1 MVVSSSDPSSWD
13 GSKKLSIVI
22 ETAGL
27 NKEELSEYCR
37 KNRLYPEQIDQW
49 RTAAIFANEVSSATL
64 TRKEKSELKKEKQKN
79 RRLEK
84 ELNRKDKA
92 LAETAA
98 LLVLKKSTGD
108 LGGSRGRMTS
118 EKERERALL
127 LISEDVCSRKIVG
140 WEIHSE
146 SFPFQPYYPHDNACQ
161 GLLQAHFVFPY

>member
-1 MVVSSSDPSSWD
+1 VKESVLRRLFSQNPESVADVCRSTGIPRSTVFYWKYKKEAQVKMVVSSSDPSSWD

-37 KNRLYPEQIDQW
+37 KNGLYPEQIDQW
-49 RTAAIFANEVSSATL
+49 RTAAIFANEVSSSAAL
-64 TRKEKSELKKEKQKN
+64 TRKEKSELKKEKQKS

-98 LLVLKKSTGD
+98 LLVLKKKVQEIWGD
-108 LGGSRGRMTS
+108 P
-118 EKERERALL
+118 
-127 LISEDVCSRKIVG
+127 ED
-140 WEIHSE
+140 E
-146 SFPFQPYYPHDNACQ
+146 
-161 GLLQAHFVFPY
+161 

>member
-1 MVVSSSDPSSWD
+1 VKESVLRRLFSQNPESVADVCRSTGIPRSTVFYWKYKKEAQVKMVVSSSDPSSWD

-37 KNRLYPEQIDQW
+37 KNGLYPEQIDQW
-49 RTAAIFANEVSSATL
+49 RTAAIFANEVSSSAL
-64 TRKEKSELKKEKQKN
+64 TRKEKSELKKEKQKS

-98 LLVLKKSTGD
+98 LLVLKKKVQEIWGD
-108 LGGSRGRMTS
+108 P
-118 EKERERALL
+118 
-127 LISEDVCSRKIVG
+127 ED
-140 WEIHSE
+140 E
-146 SFPFQPYYPHDNACQ
+146 
-161 GLLQAHFVFPY
+161 

>member
-1 MVVSSSDPSSWD
+1 MKESVLRRLFSQNPESVADVCRSTGIPRSTVFYWKYKKEAQVKMVVSSSDPSSWD

-37 KNRLYPEQIDQW
+37 KNGLYPEQIDQW

-64 TRKEKSELKKEKQKN
+64 TRKEKSELKKEKQKS

-98 LLVLKKSTGD
+98 LLVLKKKVQEIWGD
-108 LGGSRGRMTS
+108 P
-118 EKERERALL
+118 
-127 LISEDVCSRKIVG
+127 ED
-140 WEIHSE
+140 E
-146 SFPFQPYYPHDNACQ
+146 
-161 GLLQAHFVFPY
+161 